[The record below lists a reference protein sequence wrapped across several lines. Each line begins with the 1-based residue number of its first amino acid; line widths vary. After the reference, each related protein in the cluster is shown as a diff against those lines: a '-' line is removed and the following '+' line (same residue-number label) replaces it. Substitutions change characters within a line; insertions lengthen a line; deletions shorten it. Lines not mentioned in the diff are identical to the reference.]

1 MPETLSDP
9 KLTNILLLTVF
20 GVGML
25 LGVQASPASKSRR
38 GIGITA
44 ATLLAAAVAV
54 SQISAVIPRHL
65 LPFGIIVVAV
75 ETAVHTL
82 LLRVRPAPPEDLST
96 LLQTILHGA
105 EGVSIAVILGA
116 LTREPALAAA
126 GQFGG
131 FATGILIAPDEPRHR
146 HLWTVALLGALAA
159 ASVLAFRLS
168 ASPP

>member
-1 MPETLSDP
+1 
-9 KLTNILLLTVF
+9 
-20 GVGML
+20 ML
-25 LGVQASPASKSRR
+25 LGVQASPTSKSRR
-38 GIGITA
+38 GIAIAA

-54 SQISAVIPRHL
+54 SQITALIPRHL

-82 LLRVRPAPPEDLST
+82 LLRVRPAPPPEDLST

-126 GQFGG
+126 GEFGG
-131 FATGILIAPDEPRHR
+131 FATGILLAPDERRHR
-146 HLWTVALLGALAA
+146 HLWTATLLGALAA